1 MTDRRS
7 DENKVRYSWRAK
19 EGERKKSDKEGGE
32 RGRWPAREGVL
43 LKASVALNGAT
54 GEGGT
59 LGSARG
65 QRSVTPGAH

>member
-1 MTDRRS
+1 M
-7 DENKVRYSWRAK
+7 RYSWRAK
-19 EGERKKSDKEGGE
+19 EGERKKSDKEGGD

-43 LKASVALNGAT
+43 LKASVALSGAT

-65 QRSVTPGAH
+65 QPGVSDQ